1 MWREYLIN
9 FGNLLINILLVLI
22 FIRVLLSWI
31 PASLGKFR
39 VFIYE
44 VTEPILGPLRKLIPP
59 MGGMLDLSPIVA
71 FLILTIIQ
79 NLINRL

>member
-1 MWREYLIN
+1 MWREYLVN

-31 PASLGKFR
+31 PAGLGRFR

-44 VTEPILGPLRKLIPP
+44 VTEPILGPLRRVIPP

-71 FLILTIIQ
+71 FIILTIIQ